1 MFEESGMIFESH
13 AHFDDDAFD
22 EDRDSL
28 LKSLKESGIEY
39 VVNVGAS
46 MESTERTHE
55 LAKKYP
61 FIYAAVGVHPTD
73 SLPLTE
79 KDMERLKEL
88 AADEKTV
95 AIGEIGL
102 DYYWDEPDREIQK
115 KWFRRQIELAR
126 EVDLPIIIHSRDAAK
141 DTLDILHEM
150 SEGEYRGVMHC
161 FSYSSEIAKEVI
173 KMGFYI
179 GVGGVCT
186 YKNAK
191 KLVEVV
197 EEIPLE
203 RILLETDCPYLT
215 PVPFRGKRNSSLY
228 LPYVVEK
235 IAEIKGITTEEVERV
250 TYENGMKL
258 FLNR

>member
-1 MFEESGMIFESH
+1 MIFESH

-22 EDRDSL
+22 EDRESL
-28 LKSLKESGIEY
+28 IESLQKNRIEY
-39 VVNVGAS
+39 VINVGAS
-46 MESTERTHE
+46 MESTESTYA

-61 FIYAAVGVHPTD
+61 FIYAAVGVHPSDT
-73 SLPLTE
+73 LPLTE
-79 KDMERLKEL
+79 KDMDRLKEL

-102 DYYWDEPDREIQK
+102 DYYWDEPEREIQK
-115 KWFRRQIELAR
+115 KWFKRQIELAK
-126 EVDLPIIIHSRDAAK
+126 EVDLPIIIHSREAAK
-141 DTLDILHEM
+141 DTLDILHEHDT
-150 SEGEYRGVMHC
+150 GCYRGVMHC
-161 FSYSSEIAKEVI
+161 FSYSPEIAREVV

-203 RILLETDCPYLT
+203 HILLETDCPYLT
-215 PVPFRGKRNSSLY
+215 PVPYRGKRNSSLY

-235 IAEIKGITTEEVERV
+235 IAEIKGITAEEVERV
-250 TYENGMKL
+250 TYENAMKL
-258 FLNR
+258 FLAK

>member
-1 MFEESGMIFESH
+1 MIFESH

-22 EDRDSL
+22 EDRESL
-28 LKSLKESGIEY
+28 IESLQENRIEY
-39 VVNVGAS
+39 VINVGAS
-46 MESTERTHE
+46 MESTEKTYR

-61 FIYAAVGVHPTD
+61 FIYAAVGVHPSDT
-73 SLPLTE
+73 LPLTE
-79 KDMERLKEL
+79 ADMDRLKEL

-102 DYYWDEPDREIQK
+102 DYYWDEPEREIQK
-115 KWFRRQIELAR
+115 KWFKRQIELAR
-126 EVDLPIIIHSRDAAK
+126 EVNLPIIIHSREAAK
-141 DTLDILHEM
+141 DTLDILHEYDK
-150 SEGEYRGVMHC
+150 GNYRGVMHC
-161 FSYSSEIAKEVI
+161 FSYSLEIAKEVV

-186 YKNAK
+186 YKNAR

-203 RILLETDCPYLT
+203 HILLETDCPYLT

-228 LPYVVEK
+228 LPYVVER
-235 IAEIKGITTEEVERV
+235 IAEIKGVTTEEVERV
-250 TYENGMKL
+250 TYENAMEL
-258 FLNR
+258 FFNK

>member
-1 MFEESGMIFESH
+1 MIFESH

-22 EDRDSL
+22 EDRESL
-28 LKSLKESGIEY
+28 IGSLQENRIEY
-39 VVNVGAS
+39 VINVGAS
-46 MESTERTHE
+46 MESTESTYA

-61 FIYAAVGVHPTD
+61 FIYAAVGVHPSDT
-73 SLPLTE
+73 LPLTE
-79 KDMERLKEL
+79 ADMDRLKEL
-88 AADEKTV
+88 AADEKVV

-102 DYYWDEPDREIQK
+102 DYYWDEPEREIQK
-115 KWFRRQIELAR
+115 KWFQRQIELAQ
-126 EVDLPIIIHSRDAAK
+126 EVDLPIIIHSREAAK
-141 DTLDILHEM
+141 DTMDILHEHDQ
-150 SEGEYRGVMHC
+150 GNYRGVMHC
-161 FSYSSEIAKEVI
+161 FSYSPEVAKEVV

-203 RILLETDCPYLT
+203 YILLETDCPYLT
-215 PVPFRGKRNSSLY
+215 PVPYRGKRNSSLY

-235 IAEIKGITTEEVERV
+235 IAEIKGVSAEEVERI
-250 TYENGMKL
+250 TYENAKKL
-258 FLNR
+258 FLTK